1 MKILRKFAVFC
12 GALALFQVHAYATTP
27 PNMVVLA
34 YLSQDVYSPT
44 EDVHGAF
51 IAGSWMHGLEGQ
63 SFSYVQNP
71 YNIYGVEMPP
81 GDTIGTAGSTPP
93 LTAIKAPVAP
103 AVINLYRNDAD
114 AHQYAVAVRGTYST
128 YDVIADGSFLTDGVA
143 NLQLKKDVVELS
155 KIVAAVRRQ
164 DPLAN
169 ITLTGHSVG
178 GAIVQM
184 VGKVAGLNTVSFNSP
199 GVGNI
204 YDTVKDSI
212 AVNFGQTTSTQL
224 PTQPSITNF
233 RVYGDQISMVGQ
245 QLDGV
250 VTRTLDNPLPT
261 AEADKVSTLLPMGW
275 LNNHKILTVIDQ
287 LSSTCEYDTYNR
299 DTLVCSGITTEQG
312 TSFAGT
318 NIAGLIINGLD
329 GVSTANCLLSALTL
343 LSPEGAAICM
353 FASKVNTRTYAQNVL
368 AALADMFL
376 DPGPG
381 YTYSLE
387 NAPGSP
393 SIASLQ
399 LPLSDSV
406 YGWSVLYRD
415 EFGWESPLTF
425 TDDSSFMFSSK
436 VDALSFT
443 PLDAEGNPTYNPDP
457 FLYGISFADVG
468 VFNATQGTFDAAEV
482 PEPPTLPTF
491 ALALIACLLV
501 VRFRRIGLYEAADL
515 IRSMTTKIQ

>member
-1 MKILRKFAVFC
+1 MKWLRKLAVFST
-12 GALALFQVHAYATTP
+12 ALVLLQVHAYATTP

-44 EDVHGAF
+44 EDVHGAS
-51 IAGSWMHGLEGQ
+51 IAGSLMHGLEGQ
-63 SFSYVQNP
+63 SFAYVPNP
-71 YNIYGVEMPP
+71 YNIYGIEIPP
-81 GDTIGTAGSTPP
+81 GDTIGTAGSTTQLP
-93 LTAIKAPVAP
+93 AIKPPVAP

-128 YDVIADGSFLTDGVA
+128 YDVIADGSFLTDGAA
-143 NLQLKKDVVELS
+143 NLQLRKDVVELA
-155 KIVAAVRRQ
+155 KIVAAIRLQ
-164 DPLAN
+164 DPLAD
-169 ITLTGHSVG
+169 ITLTGHSIG

-184 VGKVAGLNTVSFNSP
+184 VGKVAGLNAVSFNGP

-204 YDTVKDSI
+204 YDTVKDAI
-212 AVNFGQTTSTQL
+212 ATTLGQDPSTQASS
-224 PTQPSITNF
+224 QPSITNF

-250 VTRTLDNPLPT
+250 VTRTLDNPLPA

-275 LNNHKILTVIDQ
+275 LNNHKILTVINQ

-329 GVSTANCLLSALTL
+329 GLSTATCLLGALTH

-353 FASKVNTRTYAQNVL
+353 FASKVSTRTYAQSVL

-415 EFGWESPLTF
+415 EFGWELPLTLM
-425 TDDSSFMFSSK
+425 DDNPFMFS
-436 VDALSFT
+436 
-443 PLDAEGNPTYNPDP
+443 GHPD
-457 FLYGISFADVG
+457 
-468 VFNATQGTFDAAEV
+468 
-482 PEPPTLPTF
+482 
-491 ALALIACLLV
+491 
-501 VRFRRIGLYEAADL
+501 
-515 IRSMTTKIQ
+515 